1 MRYATHLFFL
11 LAGLNLAAQASTPK
25 TTLEE
30 IKPLAQKC
38 PALRGRYNCRAP
50 FMLSFT
56 KKKKHEMKVVQS
68 ERDGIS
74 IFLFE
79 ARDGADGFWA
89 VGDGTPHAYASEA
102 AQAWGFEEIDT
113 EANCPKPESLEIQF

>member
-1 MRYATHLFFL
+1 MRHATHILAL

-25 TTLEE
+25 TAEE
-30 IKPLAQKC
+30 EQRSLVQNC
-38 PALRGRYNCRAP
+38 PSLRGSYTCRAP
-50 FMLSFT
+50 FMLSF
-56 KKKKHEMKVVQS
+56 KKKMKHEMKVVQS

-89 VGDGTPHAYASEA
+89 VGDGTPHAYA
-102 AQAWGFEEIDT
+102 
-113 EANCPKPESLEIQF
+113 